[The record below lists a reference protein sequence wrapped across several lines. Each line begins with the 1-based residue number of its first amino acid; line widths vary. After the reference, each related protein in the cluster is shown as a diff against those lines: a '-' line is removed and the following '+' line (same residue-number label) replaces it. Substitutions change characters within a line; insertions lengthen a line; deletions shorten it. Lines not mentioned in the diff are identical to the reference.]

1 MVDKDTDGS
10 HLISDAIWEQI
21 EPLLP
26 PEISSSNGGQLPV
39 DSRKAM
45 EVILYVSRT
54 DSKLKDFSSALGAE
68 STVYSRFQKWR
79 KTGVFDRMWQA
90 GILTYDELQMLVW
103 QGKNY
108 KVP

>member
-10 HLISDAIWEQI
+10 YLISDAIWEQI
-21 EPLLP
+21 KPLLP
-26 PEISSSNGGQLPV
+26 PEISSPNGGQPPV

-45 EVILYVSRT
+45 EAILHVSHT
-54 DSKLKDFSSALGAE
+54 GSKLKDFSSALGAE
-68 STVYSRFQKWR
+68 STTYSRFQKWR

-90 GILTYDELQMLVW
+90 GILTYDELQTLAW

>member
-1 MVDKDTDGS
+1 
-10 HLISDAIWEQI
+10 
-21 EPLLP
+21 
-26 PEISSSNGGQLPV
+26 
-39 DSRKAM
+39 
-45 EVILYVSRT
+45 VSRT
-54 DSKLKDFSSALGAE
+54 GSKLKDLSSALGAE

-90 GILTYDELQMLVW
+90 GILTYDELQTLVW